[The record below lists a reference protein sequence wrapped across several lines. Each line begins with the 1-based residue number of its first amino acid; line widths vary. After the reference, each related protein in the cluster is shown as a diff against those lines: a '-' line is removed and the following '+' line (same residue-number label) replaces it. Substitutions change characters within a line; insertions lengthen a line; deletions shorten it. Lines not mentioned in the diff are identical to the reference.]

1 MKELGAYWEEK
12 DFRQREEQEMFGRL
26 RNIKEARMAKI
37 ERRGSTL
44 WSVPHRYIQ
53 YLIELYYLLLHSTSQ

>member
-44 WSVPHRYIQ
+44 WSDHPVPHRAV
-53 YLIELYYLLLHSTSQ
+53 LPSAT

>member
-1 MKELGAYWEEK
+1 MKELCAYWEEK

-37 ERRGSTL
+37 ERRG
-44 WSVPHRYIQ
+44 RYPVVRSS
-53 YLIELYYLLLHSTSQ
+53 STS

>member
-1 MKELGAYWEEK
+1 MIALFPRVVRRMKELCAYWEEK

-37 ERRGSTL
+37 ERRG
-44 WSVPHRYIQ
+44 RYPVVRSS
-53 YLIELYYLLLHSTSQ
+53 STS